1 MFKLKENP
9 DLKPESLTYDSYC
22 PENHGQGKNIKLS
35 GEKKSENQ
43 PNTSLTALVGN
54 GLSLLGLDD
63 SDEEEMEGLVK

>member
-35 GEKKSENQ
+35 GEKKSEN
-43 PNTSLTALVGN
+43 
-54 GLSLLGLDD
+54 
-63 SDEEEMEGLVK
+63 